1 VGVACVHVVWGGVS
15 LQLTCLE
22 LIVYNLESQKLNG
35 TCVDNRAWSDRP
47 FDMLR
52 SVVILY
58 ILLLLSM

>member
-1 VGVACVHVVWGGVS
+1 MGVVCVHVVGGGVS
-15 LQLTCLE
+15 LQLTCIK
-22 LIVYNLESQKLNG
+22 LIEYNLKSQKLNG

-58 ILLLLSM
+58 VLLLLSM